1 MPKETPIMNDYRI
14 IPAMIL
20 VCLLAIPIQ
29 QSVAQEAPGPDTDV
43 VKLQEVI
50 VVGSRVPT
58 RSAQDSPVPID
69 VIEGK
74 SMRNYGVRDMN
85 SLLRATVPSYNVN
98 QQPIGDAATLVR
110 PANLRG
116 LPPDST
122 LILVNGKR
130 RHRGSVLTFLGGGI
144 SDGAHAPD
152 LAAFPA
158 IALKRVEVL
167 RDGAAAQYG
176 SDAVAGVMNFVLK
189 DAPDSGTAEA
199 RWGQYYAGD
208 GATNSIAAN
217 LGVPLP
223 LPFIQS
229 GFANFSFEYGMSD
242 WTDRSQQRGD
252 AQDLINAG
260 NRHVVSSQYTRK
272 PNAMVWGAPEVQ
284 YDYKLFGNFG
294 MKLNSKTELYGWGN
308 YAQRKIEGGFYYR
321 NPNTRGGVFDGQIRL
336 KDGDTILRVPN
347 NAGEFSDAFS
357 AGDIADSALTDAQK
371 EKYLNADGSLRNDMV
386 YDTVKVADLTG
397 EGCPVVERNDAAD
410 YSQKIEELPSNCFMF
425 NEKFPGGFTPFFGG
439 TVRDWSVAGGIRG
452 DIYDWH
458 YDFSAVL
465 GQHSTDFFMRNT
477 INPQLATMRTNIPT
491 EYNPGM
497 YTETDHVLNLD
508 LSRSLQTAML
518 PSPLN
523 VGLGLEYRVE
533 QFEVTAGGENSWLVN
548 NNLAG
553 FGVGSNGF
561 TGFSPD
567 IAGKFNRGS
576 YAGYVDLET
585 NVSKDV
591 LVGVAGRYEKFE
603 TFGDTLNGKF
613 NTRWQATSMM
623 ALRGSVST
631 GFRAPTVGQANIQNV
646 TTAFVE
652 GRLANVGT
660 YPASHPIA
668 QLKGAQ
674 ALKPE
679 KSVNLS
685 AGTVLDIGNLNVTV
699 DYYRVAVQDRIAR
712 SAQIALTPS
721 EKAEAKRLGFEDI
734 EKVAYYANAFDTTT
748 NGVDIVA
755 TYPMQLAGGTTLWTF
770 AGNYNR
776 SEVTGINNPGAIYD
790 DTLDQRDKRVIQLE
804 KTLPWFRFTLTGDH
818 RQGPWRF
825 LGRVYWYDG
834 FTEFTTDGDVD
845 TRVDAGDQ
853 WLVDLETSYTMK
865 NGLTISAGGQNL
877 FDSYPDRSTGASG
890 TRYPEYSPFGFN
902 GGFYYLRALYAF

>member
-1 MPKETPIMNDYRI
+1 MTDYRI
-14 IPAMIL
+14 IPSMVL
-20 VCLLAIPIQ
+20 LFLLAMPIP
-29 QSVAQEAPGPDTDV
+29 QSFAQEAPDEDAGV
-43 VKLQEVI
+43 VKLEEVV

-58 RSAQDSPVPID
+58 RSAHDSPVPVD

-74 SMRNYGVRDMN
+74 DMRNYGVRDMN

-152 LAAFPA
+152 LAVIPA

-176 SDAVAGVMNFVLK
+176 SDAVAGVMNFQLK
-189 DAPDSGTAEA
+189 DAPDSGTVET

-208 GATNSIAAN
+208 GDTASIAGN
-217 LGVPLP
+217 FGVPLP

-229 GFANFSFEYGMSD
+229 GFANFSFEYGTSD
-242 WTDRSQQRGD
+242 WTSRSIQRDD
-252 AQDLINAG
+252 AQALIDAG
-260 NRHVVSSQYTRK
+260 NKHVVNSRFTRS
-272 PNAMVWGAPEVQ
+272 PTAMVWGAPEVL

-294 MKLNSKTELYGWGN
+294 MKLNSKAELYGWGN
-308 YAQRKIEGGFYYR
+308 FSQRKVEGGFYYR
-321 NPNTRGGVFDGQIRL
+321 NPNTRGGVFDGP
-336 KDGDTILRVPN
+336 GDTI
-347 NAGEFSDAFS
+347 
-357 AGDIADSALTDAQK
+357 
-371 EKYLNADGSLRNDMV
+371 
-386 YDTVKVADLTG
+386 KVANLDPAQG
-397 EGCPVVERNDAAD
+397 ECPVVPTNDAAD
-410 YSQKIEELPSNCFMF
+410 YSDVSLPGNCFIF

-452 DIYDWH
+452 DLSSDNPWLDDWH

-477 INPQLATMRTNIPT
+477 INPQLAAMRTDIPT
-491 EYNPGM
+491 EYNPGK
-497 YTETDHVLNLD
+497 YTETDHVFNLD

-523 VGLGLEYRVE
+523 LGLGLEYRVE
-533 QFEVTAGGENSWLVN
+533 QFEVTAGGRNSWFIDDSPGG
-548 NNLAG
+548 LAEQG
-553 FGVGSNGF
+553 FGIGSNGF

-567 IAGKFNRGS
+567 IAGTNNRGS

-585 NVSKDV
+585 NLNKDL
-591 LVGVAGRYEKFE
+591 LVGVAGRYERFE

-646 TTAFVE
+646 TTAFVD

-660 YPASHPIA
+660 YPTSHPIA
-668 QLKGAQ
+668 QRKGAQ
-674 ALKPE
+674 ELKPE
-679 KSVNLS
+679 KSFNLS
-685 AGTVLDIGNLNVTV
+685 AGTVMDVGNLSVTV
-699 DYYRVAVQDRIAR
+699 DYYRVAVRDRIAR
-712 SAQIALTPS
+712 GAQIPLDQSDIAFAQS
-721 EKAEAKRLGFEDI
+721 LGFTDI
-734 EKVAYYANAFDTTT
+734 LRVAYYANAFDTTT
-748 NGVDIVA
+748 NGLDIVA
-755 TYPMQLAGGTTLWTF
+755 TYPMQFAGGTTLWTF

-776 SEVTGINNPGAIYD
+776 TEVTGINNPDAID
-790 DTLDQRDKRVIQLE
+790 AKRITQLE
-804 KTLPWFRFTLTGDH
+804 KTLPWIRLTLTGDH

-825 LGRVYWYDG
+825 LGRLYMYNG
-834 FTEFTTDGDVD
+834 FTEFTTDGGDN
-845 TRVDAGDQ
+845 TRVDAGPQ
-853 WLVDLETSYTMK
+853 WIVDFETSYTMK
-865 NGLTISAGGQNL
+865 TGLTISAGAQNL
-877 FDSYPDRSTGASG
+877 FESFPDRSQPGVSG
-890 TRYPEYSPFGFN
+890 TKYPEYAPFGFN